1 MSTPEEQQRGQQQA
15 AGEQDPW
22 TQTWQ
27 GETWDTSYQPVQPP
41 LGSVPGQPVA
51 PEGWFREE
59 AAPQQG
65 AQQPQT
71 GQQQGQQ
78 GQQGYQQSQQGQ
90 PGYQQHQQSQQDW
103 GVPQPAPT
111 PWPSEP
117 VAEQTAYLPPYPG
130 PAAPQA
136 QQQQQQQQQPVA
148 PEGWFREEAAPQQ
161 QPQQPQQPHQHQEH
175 QPQSQEW
182 GAPQADRWSA
192 DPRTSGGTGFGAGP
206 GVGTGAGPGA
216 AAEQT
221 AYLPPYPG
229 PGAAQ
234 EPPQQPQPVAPDGWF
249 REEAPQPPQQP
260 RHAQPRH
267 AQPQPWEAE
276 SAAYSPPAPDAA
288 AEQTAYLPPVR
299 EGAAEQTA
307 YLPPVREGA
316 AEQTAY
322 LPPVREGAAEQTA
335 YLPPVREGAAE
346 QTAYLSPVREGA
358 AEQTAYLPPYPGP
371 GAPAAGGPASVPAAG
386 GPAAEYSPPTLGGN
400 TIRAVDPAQA
410 RAEGRSP
417 IIDPGPQ
424 SAILTAALGLLLA
437 VAAAFGDFALLLP
450 LVALQALTAAGWFRL
465 NGMWPARQGIALAF
479 LGALVAD
486 AAVLAVDDTYGPG
499 AIIGTLGAWV
509 LLTLVLQLRSHAD
522 PDERMYGL
530 MASVASAAL
539 AIACAGFLA
548 ADGKAVSVGAA
559 AVAVAVFT
567 RALPLPTLPSVAVS
581 LGAAAGAGIAVGTV
595 TGTGTG
601 GALIGLAAGIC
612 ALIGLRVA
620 AYDYP
625 SKFVHMTAGVALPLA
640 VAAPAVYLIGRVVG

>member
-1 MSTPEEQQRGQQQA
+1 M
-15 AGEQDPW
+15 
-22 TQTWQ
+22 
-27 GETWDTSYQPVQPP
+27 
-41 LGSVPGQPVA
+41 
-51 PEGWFREE
+51 
-59 AAPQQG
+59 
-65 AQQPQT
+65 
-71 GQQQGQQ
+71 
-78 GQQGYQQSQQGQ
+78 
-90 PGYQQHQQSQQDW
+90 
-103 GVPQPAPT
+103 
-111 PWPSEP
+111 
-117 VAEQTAYLPPYPG
+117 
-130 PAAPQA
+130 
-136 QQQQQQQQQPVA
+136 
-148 PEGWFREEAAPQQ
+148 
-161 QPQQPQQPHQHQEH
+161 
-175 QPQSQEW
+175 
-182 GAPQADRWSA
+182 
-192 DPRTSGGTGFGAGP
+192 
-206 GVGTGAGPGA
+206 
-216 AAEQT
+216 
-221 AYLPPYPG
+221 
-229 PGAAQ
+229 
-234 EPPQQPQPVAPDGWF
+234 APDGWF
-249 REEAPQPPQQP
+249 REETPQQQPLQPQQHQQHQPQQP
-260 RHAQPRH
+260 LPQAWDAESTAYLP
-267 AQPQPWEAE
+267 PQPA
-276 SAAYSPPAPDAA
+276 APDPA

-322 LPPVREGAAEQTA
+322 LPPVRED
-335 YLPPVREGAAE
+335 
-346 QTAYLSPVREGA
+346 A

-371 GAPAAGGPASVPAAG
+371 DGAGAAAAAVPAAAPAPAAA

-424 SAILTAALGLLLA
+424 PAILTAALGLLLA
-437 VAAAFGDFALLLP
+437 AAAAFGDFALLLP
-450 LVALQALTAAGWFRL
+450 LIALQGLTAAGWFRL

-486 AAVLAVDDTYGPG
+486 AAVLAVDSTYGPG

-539 AIACAGFLA
+539 AIVCAGFLA

-567 RALPLPTLPSVAVS
+567 RALPLPTVPSVGVS
-581 LGAAAGAGIAVGTV
+581 LAAAAGAGIAVGTV
-595 TGTGTG
+595 TGLGAG
-601 GALIGLAAGIC
+601 GALLGLAAGVC
-612 ALIGLRVA
+612 ALVGLRVA